1 MAQKARKAFDAAA
14 KWLHESKS
22 FAYKDKPVKALHSAL
37 NDVLLESVTSTIT
50 HQVPDRMLQSLQN
63 DVFVFSGMKTYAQ
76 LKEASQLLTT
86 STGEIKSYHQFSEDV
101 KKINADYND
110 HYLQAEWQFATGSA
124 QMAANWSEI
133 DMDKDL
139 QYRTAQDDHVRAE
152 HAAMANITL
161 PATDKFWD
169 KYYPPNGWNCR
180 CTAVEVLPGKYNRTD
195 SDEAQ
200 RLGDAGTTRIGKD
213 GKNAD
218 EIFRFNP
225 GKQERVFPPKHPY
238 YAQHCGNKLNISGN
252 ISLAAFILNNERE
265 KCSWQKDLQNA
276 LVSQKIK
283 QYKNGGTVNTSTL
296 VDKLAPDYSKVLKCC
311 EHFAKKGEQ
320 TEILPKIHRD
330 DPVYSNFFG
339 GLIGTKYEGKCPD
352 FRVGS
357 KYYELEGFLTNNA
370 EKALY
375 NMMKRGLKQSSRIV
389 IEDAGLSF
397 NEIKRTVFYRRKGGI
412 VIDEVW
418 LYKNGNLQQVL

>member
-1 MAQKARKAFDAAA
+1 
-14 KWLHESKS
+14 LHESKS

-37 NDVLLESVTSTIT
+37 NEVLLESITEGIT
-50 HQVPDRMLQSLQN
+50 HQVPDRMMQALKN
-63 DVFVFSGMKTYAQ
+63 DVFIFSGMKTYAQ

-86 STGEIKSYHQFSEDV
+86 STGEIKPYYQFSEDV
-101 KKINADYND
+101 KKINATYND
-110 HYLQAEWQFATGSA
+110 NYLQAEYLFATGSA

-133 DMDKDL
+133 DMDNDL
-139 QYRTAQDDHVRAE
+139 QYRTAQDDRVRAE

-161 PATDKFWD
+161 PARDKFWN

-180 CTAVEVLPGKYNRTD
+180 CTAVEVLPGKYKRTD
-195 SDEAQ
+195 TDEAE

-225 GKQERVFPPKHPY
+225 GKQQRIFPPKHPY
-238 YAQHCGNKLNISGN
+238 YAQHCGKKLNLSCN
-252 ISLAAFILNNERE
+252 IRMATILLANERE
-265 KCSWQKDLQNA
+265 KCGWQKDLQNT

-283 QYKNGGTVNTSTL
+283 EFKNGGSIASSVL
-296 VDKLAPDYSKVLKCC
+296 VDKLATDYPKVLKCC

-320 TEILPKIHRD
+320 TEILPKVHKD
-330 DPVYSNFFG
+330 DPAYKNFFG
-339 GLIGTKYEGKCPD
+339 DLIGTKYEGKCPD
-352 FRVGS
+352 FRVGK
-357 KYYELEGFLTNNA
+357 KYYELEGFLTKKP

-389 IEDAGLSF
+389 IEDAGLSL
-397 NEIKRTVFYRRKGGI
+397 NEIKRTVFYRRRGG
-412 VIDEVW
+412 VLIDEVW
-418 LYKNGNLQQVL
+418 LYKNGDLKQVL